1 MALEPPEKD
10 LTLLLNRA
18 ADGSKSAA
26 ESLLPLVYDELRELA
41 RRNLAN
47 EPAGLTLQATAL
59 VHEAYMRLGADPAAR
74 WDSRRHYFAAA
85 AIAMRRILVERAR
98 RNAGPRRGG
107 GRPRVPLEDADI
119 AVDSTG
125 PIDWLALDDALAAL
139 EQHDAELAELVSLR
153 YFAGLNIDQTAAA
166 LNVSPRT
173 VDRNWKVA
181 RAFLQHH
188 FARVGDADREP

>member
-1 MALEPPEKD
+1 M
-10 LTLLLNRA
+10 NRA

-26 ESLLPLVYDELRELA
+26 DHLLPLVYDELRELA

-98 RNAGPRRGG
+98 RHAGPRRGG
-107 GRPRVPLEDADI
+107 GRARIPLEDAEMAAD
-119 AVDSTG
+119 APAPV
-125 PIDWLALDDALAAL
+125 DWLALDDALAAL
-139 EQHDAELAELVSLR
+139 ERQDPELAELVSLR
-153 YFAGLNIDQTAAA
+153 YFAGLNIDQTAQA
-166 LNVSPRT
+166 LGISPRT

-181 RAFLQHH
+181 TAFLRHH
-188 FARVGDADREP
+188 VSRTGEEGAGLEP